1 MSTYSILFTKSQKK
15 INSYQ
20 IFFNRAFSPDTVT
33 FKKIPGAPPVI
44 KFFNAADEVVEEM
57 DLSPYTKENCNIL
70 LEKRGFFKKSAET
83 EGTNEEL

>member
-1 MSTYSILFTKSQKK
+1 
-15 INSYQ
+15 
-20 IFFNRAFSPDTVT
+20 
-33 FKKIPGAPPVI
+33 
-44 KFFNAADEVVEEM
+44 M